1 MMGFFRTQSSGRGPR
16 LFQSHTD
23 NSTFI
28 HLVIKQ
34 AEVSHYLGRDR
45 VHGKEVVVDVA
56 LSASQFAELLTTM
69 NMGDGVPCTIT
80 NIGGK
85 SIPNPPTSASV
96 AAKVR
101 SNFRKEV
108 RTQMEG
114 LESLQTE
121 IASILSK
128 PNILKTDKEKISS
141 KMTELINLFSSHA
154 PFMLDSFEEAT
165 EKVVSSGKAEFDAFL
180 THAINKAGLEAF
192 KNNAPSLAMDV
203 EPIQTLEEKK

>member
-1 MMGFFRTQSSGRGPR
+1 
-16 LFQSHTD
+16 
-23 NSTFI
+23 
-28 HLVIKQ
+28 
-34 AEVSHYLGRDR
+34 
-45 VHGKEVVVDVA
+45 
-56 LSASQFAELLTTM
+56 
-69 NMGDGVPCTIT
+69 
-80 NIGGK
+80 
-85 SIPNPPTSASV
+85 V

-141 KMTELINLFSSHA
+141 KMTELINLFNSQA